1 MQITPEQIEILK
13 SLSCHRLSKND
24 EHRDLVH
31 SFENTR
37 NPNLIDGLRKTAWSE
52 DEEGSTAYY
61 LIKDKAGF
69 PGKWSA
75 CCRRNIP
82 VSFDHEP

>member
-37 NPNLIDGLRKTAWSE
+37 NHNLIDGLRKTAWSE
-52 DEEGSTAYY
+52 DWKLYVLPDRMLFY
-61 LIKDKAGF
+61 V
-69 PGKWSA
+69 P
-75 CCRRNIP
+75 
-82 VSFDHEP
+82 

>member
-37 NPNLIDGLRKTAWSE
+37 NPNLIDGLRKTA
-52 DEEGSTAYY
+52 
-61 LIKDKAGF
+61 
-69 PGKWSA
+69 
-75 CCRRNIP
+75 
-82 VSFDHEP
+82 